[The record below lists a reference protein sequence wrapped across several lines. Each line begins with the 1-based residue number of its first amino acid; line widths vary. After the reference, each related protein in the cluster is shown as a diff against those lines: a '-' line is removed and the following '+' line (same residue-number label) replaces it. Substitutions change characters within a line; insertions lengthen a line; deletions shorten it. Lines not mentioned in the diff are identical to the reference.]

1 MFERASRLQ
10 LRFDSS
16 KGPLT
21 VEDLWQ
27 LHLTSATGKA
37 NLDDIARGL
46 FTQLKSDN
54 AVSFVNPTEGS
65 DPAVQLKFD
74 LVKHIIDVRVAENK
88 AAADL
93 KANKER
99 KQNLLGILAQKQN
112 AELMSMPIDELRKQI
127 EAL

>member
-1 MFERASRLQ
+1 MFQKAARLR
-10 LRFDSS
+10 LRFDSPAGALS
-16 KGPLT
+16 

-37 NLDDIARGL
+37 NLDDIARNL
-46 FTQLKSDN
+46 FIQLKSDN

-65 DPAVQLKFD
+65 DPVMQLRFD
-74 LVKHIIDVRVAENK
+74 IVKHIIDVRVAEAK
-88 AAADL
+88 AASEI

-99 KQNLLGILAQKQN
+99 KQNLLAILAEKQS
-112 AELMSMPIDELRKQI
+112 ADLKALPADELRRMI